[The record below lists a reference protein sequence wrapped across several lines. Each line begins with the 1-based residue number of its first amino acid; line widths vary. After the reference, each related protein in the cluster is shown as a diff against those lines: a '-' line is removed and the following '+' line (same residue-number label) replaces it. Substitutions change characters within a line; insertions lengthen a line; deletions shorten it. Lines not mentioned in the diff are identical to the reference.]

1 MVQSVV
7 VVLTATPVE
16 GRLTEDGIET
26 VGLAWFTLDDLP
38 SPIFAPHQEMLDDL
52 RNGKRA
58 TWT

>member
-1 MVQSVV
+1 
-7 VVLTATPVE
+7 
-16 GRLTEDGIET
+16 LTEDGIET

-38 SPIFAPHQEMLDDL
+38 SPIFAPHQDMLDDL